1 MRKILYVFILTA
13 FFNACSFLN
22 NIDDN
27 TPIKEIEEKLQVKYQ
42 VLSDEYFKML
52 ENPINDKDRK
62 NILEKF
68 EKMKNETQKI
78 KNSRK
83 NIKIEEL
90 IVFNSYIDKIN
101 LNIQYLNDLAD

>member
-1 MRKILYVFILTA
+1 MRKILYVFVLTA

-27 TPIKEIEEKLQVKYQ
+27 TPIKEIEEKLQVKYE

-90 IVFNSYIDKIN
+90 KVFNSYIDKIN

>member
-1 MRKILYVFILTA
+1 MTKILYVFILTA

-22 NIDDN
+22 NINDN

-90 IVFNSYIDKIN
+90 KVLNSYIDKIN

>member
-78 KNSRK
+78 KNS
-83 NIKIEEL
+83 IKIEEL
-90 IVFNSYIDKIN
+90 KVFNSYIDKIN

>member
-1 MRKILYVFILTA
+1 MRKILYVFVLTA

-27 TPIKEIEEKLQVKYQ
+27 TPIKEIEEKLQLKYE
-42 VLSDEYFKML
+42 VLSDEYFKIL

-68 EKMKNETQKI
+68 
-78 KNSRK
+78 
-83 NIKIEEL
+83 
-90 IVFNSYIDKIN
+90 
-101 LNIQYLNDLAD
+101 

>member
-1 MRKILYVFILTA
+1 MTKILYVFILTA

-90 IVFNSYIDKIN
+90 KVLNSYIDKIN

>member
-27 TPIKEIEEKLQVKYQ
+27 TPIKEIEELK
-42 VLSDEYFKML
+42 
-52 ENPINDKDRK
+52 
-62 NILEKF
+62 
-68 EKMKNETQKI
+68 
-78 KNSRK
+78 
-83 NIKIEEL
+83 
-90 IVFNSYIDKIN
+90 VFNSYIDKIN

>member
-90 IVFNSYIDKIN
+90 KVFNLYIDKIN